1 MVDIKDWEKV
11 LKETKLN
18 KQKGIVVFNEKG
30 TITKGEKILLETKKK
45 IEEAKKTGYIRIYE
59 KPLTKKTIE
68 MDF

>member
-18 KQKGIVVFNEKG
+18 KQKGIIVFNEKG
-30 TITKGEKILLETKKK
+30 TITKGKKILLETKKK
-45 IEEAKKTGYIRIYE
+45 IEKA
-59 KPLTKKTIE
+59 KKTIE